1 MILKLPLVM
10 ESDYPV
16 FRSVCSEEVVGH
28 DYKDYL
34 MRVINRRATLREI
47 GMEAELYR
55 ISAQPLLAH
64 YDEQHKAG
72 WTELMQ
78 YMRLNM
84 QERRRPGRRQS
95 DHVPQHG
102 RA

>member
-1 MILKLPLVM
+1 MILKLPLVL

-34 MRVINRRATLREI
+34 LRVINRRASLREI
-47 GMEAELYR
+47 GMEAELYK

-64 YDEQHKAG
+64 YDEQHKAN
-72 WTELMQ
+72 WTDLMH
-78 YMRLNM
+78 YMRLNA
-84 QERRRPGRRQS
+84 QNRRHTGRRQS
-95 DHVPQHG
+95 DHI
-102 RA
+102 AK